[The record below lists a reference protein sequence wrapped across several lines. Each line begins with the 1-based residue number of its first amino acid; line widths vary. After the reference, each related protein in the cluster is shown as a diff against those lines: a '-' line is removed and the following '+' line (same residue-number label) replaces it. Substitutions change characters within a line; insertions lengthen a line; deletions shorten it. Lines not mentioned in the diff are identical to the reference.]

1 MSEFETVS
9 NVIRKRKTTKDF
21 AADGSVVDIPD
32 DLRRLHD
39 AQVRESIATAGWAPF
54 HFDRK
59 IDGIAEPWRVNVLW
73 VPACRELA
81 SELPRLAP
89 DMKPNNKLPA
99 LLNACGATVLV
110 DWLPVDVGEVADD
123 LKRTEMNNEH
133 LAATAAYVQNLVLLL
148 AACELETYWASAF
161 LLGSPAVRTKLG
173 LNPSAKLLAGVF
185 IGYCFAQHD
194 ELTRAPG
201 GNRERR
207 SAVTSWTN
215 EFESITGSIPDL

>member
-9 NVIRKRKTTKDF
+9 NVIRKRKTTKVF
-21 AADGSVVDIPD
+21 AADGSAVDVPD
-32 DLRRLHD
+32 ELRRLHD
-39 AQVRESIATAGWAPF
+39 AQVRASIATAGWAPF

-73 VPACRELA
+73 TPACRELA
-81 SELPRLAP
+81 GELTKLAP
-89 DMKPNNKLPA
+89 EMKPNNKLPA

-133 LAATAAYVQNLVLLL
+133 LAATAAYVQNLVLLF
-148 AACELETYWASAF
+148 AACDLETYWASAF
-161 LLGSPAVRTKLG
+161 LLGSTAVRARLG
-173 LNPSAKLLAGVF
+173 LRPSAKLLAGVF
-185 IGYCFAQHD
+185 VSYGSAQHD

-201 GNRERR
+201 GNREKR
-207 SAVTSWTN
+207 SPVIRWTK
-215 EFESITGSIPDL
+215 EVESLSGSIPSL